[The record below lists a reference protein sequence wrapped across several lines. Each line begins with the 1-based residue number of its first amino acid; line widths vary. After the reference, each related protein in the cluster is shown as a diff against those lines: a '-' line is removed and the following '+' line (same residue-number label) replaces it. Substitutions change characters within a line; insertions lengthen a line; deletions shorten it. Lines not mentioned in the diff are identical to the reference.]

1 MRYWEPLEKYALAS
15 GIKPQT
21 RKKAKY
27 NFAYL
32 VKWFDIK
39 DFRFVIPQDMHK
51 FLNGGLASFGKL
63 EHRARLDRPP
73 RLDHFT
79 AFRTR
84 DRNRIY
90 VYHPYSWTD
99 DNAGTLMSWCAKRDI
114 IYLICPQSLSFYF
127 PDCTQ
132 MIILMSKDTRKRFP
146 RVAGLA
152 NFIQEFVPFSE

>member
-1 MRYWEPLEKYALAS
+1 MRYWEPVKKYEYS
-15 GIKPQT
+15 RGIKPRT
-21 RKKAKY
+21 LVKAKH
-27 NFAYL
+27 NFAYF

-39 DFRFVIPQDMHK
+39 GFRDVVPQNMHK

-99 DNAGTLMSWCAKRDI
+99 DNAGALMSWCAKRDVV
-114 IYLICPQSLSFYF
+114 YSICPKSLSFYF

-132 MIILMSKDTRKRFP
+132 MIILMSKDTHVLCP
-146 RVAGLA
+146 SLA
-152 NFIQEFVPFSE
+152 RFIQEFVPFSE